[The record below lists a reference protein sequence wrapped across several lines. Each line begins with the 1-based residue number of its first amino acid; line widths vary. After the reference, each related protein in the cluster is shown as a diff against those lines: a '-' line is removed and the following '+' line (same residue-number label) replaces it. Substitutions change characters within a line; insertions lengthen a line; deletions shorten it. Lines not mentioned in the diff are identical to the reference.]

1 MNYEGFRLRVNV
13 TMRRITTGM
22 NVFDL
27 RENYKLDIKSLH
39 Y

>member
-13 TMRRITTGM
+13 TMRIITIGM
-22 NVFDL
+22 NLSDL